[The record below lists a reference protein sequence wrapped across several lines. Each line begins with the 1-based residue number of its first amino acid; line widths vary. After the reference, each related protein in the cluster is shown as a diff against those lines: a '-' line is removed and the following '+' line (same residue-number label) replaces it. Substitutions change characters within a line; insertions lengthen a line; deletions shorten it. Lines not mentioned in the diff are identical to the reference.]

1 MADQIIYNQL
11 AGRKVQRIEAISD
24 GVFAIALTLLI
35 LDIRVPISESIHSE
49 TDLFRAF
56 SSLTPKF
63 LSYFLSFM
71 TLGIFWTGQ
80 TVQYTY
86 IEKSDRHLN
95 WLTLFF
101 LLFVSLLPFT
111 TAFLSEYIHF
121 KFSILL
127 YWLNI
132 LFLGITIYIHWVY
145 AYSHGFILLPED
157 QKEQVNKAIRKR
169 VIVAQSYYA
178 VGAMLCFI
186 SNYLSIAFIIAVQ
199 LNYAIAFGF
208 RKRKIKSAS

>member
-1 MADQIIYNQL
+1 MANQTIYNQL

-35 LDIRVPISESIHSE
+35 LDIRVPISESIHTE
-49 TDLFRAF
+49 ADLFRAF
-56 SSLTPKF
+56 TSLTPKF

-111 TAFLSEYIHF
+111 TAFLSEHIHF
-121 KFSILL
+121 KFSILV

-132 LFLGITIYIHWVY
+132 LLLGITIYIHWVY
-145 AYSHGFILLPED
+145 AYNHDFVSLAQE
-157 QKEQVNKAIRKR
+157 QKEQVNQAVRKR
-169 VIVAQSYYA
+169 ILVAQSYYA
-178 VGAMLCFI
+178 FGAMLCFI

-208 RKRKIKSAS
+208 RKRKAKPIN